1 MKAAHKHTA
10 ATAPVTGGDEEYNIL
25 VAAREHEAA
34 GDNEAAIDLYQQ
46 ALKKYPQQAN
56 IYDRLMI
63 LYRKEKAYKKE
74 LSLINTAIKE
84 FGDLFQP
91 GKNIRSRKVASLSKS
106 ILHSVGLT
114 DKKGRTLYHPEPIA
128 RWQKRKK
135 TVQHKLGLG

>member
-1 MKAAHKHTA
+1 MKAAHKHTS

-91 GKNIRSRKVASLSKS
+91 GKNIRSKKVASLSKS

-114 DKKGRTLYHPEPIA
+114 DKKGRALYHPEPIA